1 MASTSKSNYGLT
13 PGEVMD
19 TPIDYTTSIGWKQ
32 WEGAIRK
39 LSDELYDGSLDKM
52 RMLIKK
58 LKYRASATGWS
69 SICEINGKCIFN
81 EYGKISIEECID
93 NAKKYYVLESS
104 GKMKETRDAQ
114 MSQQMITCIRN
125 SISDECA
132 LKMENS
138 GTEPAITIKKGT
150 HEKTIEDG
158 PMFLKIMIS
167 RITIDSRSTVTYIRS
182 TLSDLDKHMMRFDCD
197 VTQFNDFVKT
207 QIDALQARGE
217 TSYDIMVNLFKGYK
231 AITDSQFKQYIAQK
245 INEYDEGS
253 NITKERLMNLAE
265 NKYKTLIRAGEWKT
279 PDEDQKE
286 VLALRAQIED
296 LKAQKSSRRNARPD
310 WKKIAP
316 SDLKEIKM
324 HKNREYNWC
333 PKHQMW
339 TVHKA
344 EDCKLPAR
352 KNVESKGN
360 EDNTKNKWQ
369 LANALVAMQD
379 GDDSSVE

>member
-1 MASTSKSNYGLT
+1 
-13 PGEVMD
+13 
-19 TPIDYTTSIGWKQ
+19 
-32 WEGAIRK
+32 
-39 LSDELYDGSLDKM
+39 
-52 RMLIKK
+52 
-58 LKYRASATGWS
+58 
-69 SICEINGKCIFN
+69 
-81 EYGKISIEECID
+81 
-93 NAKKYYVLESS
+93 
-104 GKMKETRDAQ
+104 MKETRDAQ
-114 MSQQMITCIRN
+114 MSQQMLACIRN

-132 LKMENS
+132 LKVENS
-138 GTEPAITIKKGT
+138 GMEPAITIKKGT

-158 PMFLKIMIS
+158 PTFLKIMIS

-182 TLSDLDKHMMRFDCD
+182 MLSDLDKHMVRFDCD

-217 TSYDIMVNLFKGYK
+217 TSNDIMVNLFKGYK

-265 NKYKTLIRAGEWKT
+265 NKYKTLVRAGEWKA

-286 VLALRAQIED
+286 VLALRAQIQE
-296 LKAQKSSRRNARPD
+296 LKSQKGNRRKVKPD
-310 WKKIAP
+310 WKKKAP
-316 SDLKEIKM
+316 SDIKAI
-324 HKNREYNWC
+324 KTYKDREYNWC

-344 EDCKLPAR
+344 EDCKLPDK
-352 KNVESKGN
+352 KNKDDKGN
-360 EDNTKNKWQ
+360 EDNTRNKWQ

-379 GDDSSVE
+379 EDDSSVE